1 MKKSIYNS
9 VSAFLLFCV
18 FVLTM
23 VACNPENGEKANR
36 FALSQEAVVI
46 TEGETVVINVSGGTD
61 FTISTDNDYARCEKN
76 SNATISVTGIKVGK
90 CILSVKKGDDSLT
103 CAITIEKSAAQKD
116 FEIYSTS
123 RVENWQPE
131 TVNTETTAGL
141 QVTCERGVDA
151 SGWELDDNTTTYGF
165 FFTETGSFLRLSAE
179 GNFGARGKLS
189 NGVVAIQEQGAQVQY
204 YLCESVEVVKV
215 HNGKSWIVATMAS
228 HPDVR
233 IVTEAF

>member
-1 MKKSIYNS
+1 M
-9 VSAFLLFCV
+9 
-18 FVLTM
+18 
-23 VACNPENGEKANR
+23 
-36 FALSQEAVVI
+36 
-46 TEGETVVINVSGGTD
+46 
-61 FTISTDNDYARCEKN
+61 
-76 SNATISVTGIKVGK
+76 
-90 CILSVKKGDDSLT
+90 
-103 CAITIEKSAAQKD
+103 
-116 FEIYSTS
+116 
-123 RVENWQPE
+123 
-131 TVNTETTAGL
+131 
-141 QVTCERGVDA
+141 DA

-233 IVTEAF
+233 IVTEVF